1 MKLKKIEF
9 IPGVGIN
16 ILGTNA
22 RTLFDENGVPV
33 VHEKRERFA
42 VGIGDFAADPKNP
55 TAEET
60 TKFKN
65 KIKNVLA
72 DMTGVKEADLLAELA
87 TEREK
92 TRRLEIDL
100 ADTIRQ
106 RDAIQATILTERREN
121 GGIR

>member
-16 ILGTNA
+16 ILGTNS

-42 VGIGDFAADPKNP
+42 VGLGDFAVDPKNP
-55 TAEET
+55 TPEEQ

-65 KIKNVLA
+65 KIKNALA
-72 DMTGVKEADLLAELA
+72 DMAGIKEADLIAELA
-87 TEREK
+87 AEREK
-92 TRRLEIDL
+92 SRKLEIDL

-106 RDAIQATILTERREN
+106 RDAIQATILTEQREN
-121 GGIR
+121 GGVR

>member
-16 ILGTNA
+16 IIGTNS

-33 VHEKRERFA
+33 VHEKRECFA

-55 TAEET
+55 TEQEIK
-60 TKFKN
+60 KFKN
-65 KIKNVLA
+65 KIKSELA
-72 DMTGVKEADLLAELA
+72 DMAGITESDLLAELA

-92 TRRLEIDL
+92 SRKLETDL

>member
-1 MKLKKIEF
+1 MKIKKIEF

-16 ILGTNA
+16 ILGTNS

-42 VGIGDFAADPKNP
+42 VGLGDFAADPKNP
-55 TAEET
+55 TPEEQ

-65 KIKNVLA
+65 KIKNALA
-72 DMTGVKEADLLAELA
+72 DMAGITESDLLAELA

-92 TRRLEIDL
+92 SRKLEIDL
-100 ADTIRQ
+100 SDAIRQ
-106 RDAIQATILTERREN
+106 RDAAQATILTERRKN
-121 GGIR
+121 GSR